1 MAAGAGMSLLEL
13 SGVGRRFGGVVAV
26 DSMDMSVDEGE
37 ILGLMGA
44 NGAGKTTLFALI
56 AGNLRPSAGEIR
68 FRGRRIDGLRP
79 DQVNRLGIARAFQI
93 VRPFAGLSVLENV
106 AVGSLFGAG
115 RERSMQGAEE
125 RALDVLEEVGLAERA
140 ADPAGT
146 LTLAGRKR
154 LEIARALATR
164 PRLLLLDEVMAGL
177 TPVEVTQALEM
188 IWALRQRHGLTIVV
202 IEHVMRALMRLCE
215 RLVVLHH
222 GVRIAEGSPGE
233 VAADPRV
240 IEAYLGR
247 GRE

>member
-1 MAAGAGMSLLEL
+1 MSLLEL
-13 SGVGRRFGGVVAV
+13 KGVGRRFGGVVAV
-26 DSMDMSVDEGE
+26 DAMDMTVDEGE

-79 DQVNRLGIARAFQI
+79 DRVNRLGIARAFQI

-106 AVGSLFGAG
+106 AVASLFGAG
-115 RERSMQGAEE
+115 RERSIRRAEE
-125 RALDVLEEVGLAERA
+125 NAFEVLEEVGLSDRA
-140 ADPAGT
+140 RDPAGT

-177 TPVEVTQALEM
+177 TPVEVSEALQMVLTLKE
-188 IWALRQRHGLTIVV
+188 RHGLTIVV

-222 GVRIAEGSPGE
+222 GVRIAEGAPDE
-233 VAADPRV
+233 IAADPRV

-247 GRE
+247 ARE

>member
-1 MAAGAGMSLLEL
+1 MSLLEL
-13 SGVGRRFGGVVAV
+13 AGVGRRFGGVVAV
-26 DSMDMSVDEGE
+26 DAMDMAVEEGE

-44 NGAGKTTLFALI
+44 NGAGKTTLFGLI

-68 FRGRRIDGLRP
+68 FDGRRIDGLRP
-79 DQVNRLGIARAFQI
+79 DRVNRLGIARAFQI
-93 VRPFAGLSVLENV
+93 VRPFAGLSVRENV
-106 AVGSLFGAG
+106 AVGALFGSG
-115 RERSMQGAEE
+115 RERSPRVAGLRAMQ
-125 RALDVLEEVGLAERA
+125 VLEEVGLASRA
-140 ADPAGT
+140 AAPAGT

-177 TPVEVTQALEM
+177 TPAEVGEALDM
-188 IWALRQRHGLTIVV
+188 ILRLRERHGLTVVV

-222 GVRIAEGSPGE
+222 GVKIAEGPPAE
-233 VAADPRV
+233 IAADPKV

-247 GRE
+247 GRG

>member
-1 MAAGAGMSLLEL
+1 MSLLEL
-13 SGVGRRFGGVVAV
+13 KGVGRRFGGVVAV
-26 DSMDMSVDEGE
+26 DSMDMTVEDGE

-68 FRGRRIDGLRP
+68 LRGRRIDGLRP

-106 AVGSLFGAG
+106 AVGVLFGTG
-115 RERSMQGAEE
+115 RERSTRLAEE
-125 RALDVLEEVGLAERA
+125 RAREVLEEVGLAARA

-177 TPVEVTQALEM
+177 TPVEVAEALEM
-188 IWALRQRHGLTIVV
+188 ILALRRRHGLTIVV

-222 GVRIAEGSPGE
+222 GVKIAEGAPDA

-247 GRE
+247 ARK

>member
-1 MAAGAGMSLLEL
+1 MSLLEL
-13 SGVGRRFGGVVAV
+13 KGVGRRFGGVVAV
-26 DSMDMSVDEGE
+26 DAMDMTVDEGE

-79 DQVNRLGIARAFQI
+79 DRVNRLGVARAFQI

-106 AVGSLFGAG
+106 AVASLFGAG
-115 RERSMQGAEE
+115 RERSIRRAEE
-125 RALDVLEEVGLAERA
+125 SAFEVLEEVGLSDRA
-140 ADPAGT
+140 RDPAGT

-177 TPVEVTQALEM
+177 TPVEVSE
-188 IWALRQRHGLTIVV
+188 ALRMVLTLRERHGLTIVV

-222 GVRIAEGSPGE
+222 GVKIAEGIPGE
-233 VAADPRV
+233 IAADPRV

-247 GRE
+247 ARE

>member
-1 MAAGAGMSLLEL
+1 MSLLQL
-13 SGVGRRFGGVVAV
+13 KGVGRRFGGVVAV
-26 DSMDMSVDEGE
+26 DSMDMTVEEGE

-68 FRGRRIDGLRP
+68 LRGRRIDGLRP

-106 AVGSLFGAG
+106 AIGVLFGTG
-115 RERSMQGAEE
+115 REPSTRLAHE
-125 RALDVLEEVGLAERA
+125 RAREVLEEVGLAGRA

-177 TPVEVTQALEM
+177 TPVEAAEALET
-188 IWALRQRHGLTIVV
+188 ILALRQRHGLTIVV

-222 GVRIAEGSPGE
+222 GVKIAEGAPGAI
-233 VAADPRV
+233 AADPKV
-240 IEAYLGR
+240 IEAYLGPAR
-247 GRE
+247 R

>member
-1 MAAGAGMSLLEL
+1 M
-13 SGVGRRFGGVVAV
+13 
-26 DSMDMSVDEGE
+26 
-37 ILGLMGA
+37 
-44 NGAGKTTLFALI
+44 
-56 AGNLRPSAGEIR
+56 
-68 FRGRRIDGLRP
+68 
-79 DQVNRLGIARAFQI
+79 
-93 VRPFAGLSVLENV
+93 
-106 AVGSLFGAG
+106 
-115 RERSMQGAEE
+115 
-125 RALDVLEEVGLAERA
+125 LDEVGLVERA

-177 TPVEVTQALEM
+177 TPVEVTQALDM
-188 IWALRQRHGLTIVV
+188 IQALRQRHGLTIVV

-222 GVRIAEGSPGE
+222 GVKIAEGAPGE

>member
-1 MAAGAGMSLLEL
+1 MSLLEL
-13 SGVGRRFGGVVAV
+13 KGVGRRFGGVVAV
-26 DSMDMSVDEGE
+26 DSMDMTVEEGE

-68 FRGRRIDGLRP
+68 LRGRRIDGLRP

-106 AVGSLFGAG
+106 AIGVLFGTG
-115 RERSMQGAEE
+115 REPSTRLAHE
-125 RALDVLEEVGLAERA
+125 RAREVLEEVGLAGRA

-177 TPVEVTQALEM
+177 TPVEAAEALET
-188 IWALRQRHGLTIVV
+188 ILALRQRHGLTIVV

-222 GVRIAEGSPGE
+222 GVKIAEGAPDAI
-233 VAADPRV
+233 AADPRV
-240 IEAYLGR
+240 IEAFLGR
-247 GRE
+247 ARR

>member
-1 MAAGAGMSLLEL
+1 MSLLEL
-13 SGVGRRFGGVVAV
+13 KGVGRRFGGVVAV
-26 DSMDMSVDEGE
+26 DSMDMTVEEGE

-68 FRGRRIDGLRP
+68 LRGRRIDGLRP

-106 AVGSLFGAG
+106 AIGVLFGTG
-115 RERSMQGAEE
+115 REPSTRLAHE
-125 RALDVLEEVGLAERA
+125 RAREVLEEVGLAGRA

-177 TPVEVTQALEM
+177 TPVEAAEALET
-188 IWALRQRHGLTIVV
+188 ILALRQRHGLTIVV

-222 GVRIAEGSPGE
+222 GVKIAEGAPDAI
-233 VAADPRV
+233 AADPRV

-247 GRE
+247 ARR